1 MEPIKP
7 SSKQKF
13 KGYSCVTESILGGYC
28 GGGYLRV
35 FYEDTEEVG
44 TKEQSRRILRRWVPE
59 NSLGGY

>member
-44 TKEQSRRILRRWVPE
+44 T
-59 NSLGGY
+59 